1 VNAVADERTHL
12 CPQCGKPFDL
22 DDKLFDFAIAAHEKD
37 HTPGRNSPADLIRY
51 DDDALMWVCKICGD
65 PLHIGEFTA
74 RQQVI
79 THCREKHGSLPAS
92 SAPVT
97 ARGGRRSSGHGG
109 HREGIAETIGDALE
123 DSADAIGR
131 GIAGAFRFV
140 GDLFS
145 GD

>member
-1 VNAVADERTHL
+1 MGDERTST
-12 CPQCGKPFDL
+12 CPVCGKPFDL
-22 DDKLFDFAIAAHEKD
+22 DDKLYDFAIAAHEKD
-37 HTPGRNSPADLIRY
+37 HTPGRNNPADLIRY

-79 THCREKHGSLPAS
+79 THCRDEHGSLPAS

-97 ARGGRRSSGHGG
+97 AGGGRKSGG
-109 HREGIAETIGDALE
+109 HAHRGEGIGEAIGEIIE
-123 DSADAIGR
+123 DSAGAIAKGV
-131 GIAGAFRFV
+131 GAFFGFI
-140 GDLFS
+140 GDVIS